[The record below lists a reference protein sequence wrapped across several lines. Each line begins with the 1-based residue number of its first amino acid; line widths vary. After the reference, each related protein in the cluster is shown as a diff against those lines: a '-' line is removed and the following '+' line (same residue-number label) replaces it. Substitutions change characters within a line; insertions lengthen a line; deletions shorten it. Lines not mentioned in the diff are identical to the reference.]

1 MAQNAK
7 ICAPGSNRLKTAPHG
22 FWKSPIT
29 SDLIVAQSIGLS
41 EVRFDGEDIYWL
53 ESRPQE
59 GGRSV
64 VVRYIAWS
72 SSSEDVTPQGLN
84 VRTRVHEYGGA
95 AWTVANGIV
104 YFSNNADNRLYHVD
118 RYGHQP
124 LPLSPEGPWRYA
136 DGIIDGRRRG
146 WVGVREDHG
155 LEGQP
160 VNSIVR
166 IDTTGAVTEGAIIA
180 SGHDFY
186 SSPRLSPDGRWLAF
200 LAWDHPN
207 MPWMGTGLYVVQLD
221 QAGLA
226 ASEPLL
232 IAGGERESVFQPEW
246 APDGSALYFISDRSG
261 WWNLYR
267 QKSRTPTEP
276 LAVMEAEFAQPQ
288 WVFGMSTYA
297 FAGTDKLVCSYVSKG
312 LGHLAQIDLSSG
324 EFKNL
329 DVPWTDFSSVRANK
343 DRVVFRAGSAVAPAG
358 ISLFHLDTGTAEVLK
373 KSTDIADDPELAK
386 HFSNAEPIEF
396 PTGQDRTAF
405 GLFYAA
411 YNADYDAPP
420 GDRPPLVVKCHGGP
434 TSAASSTLNLGIQ
447 FWTSRGISV
456 LDVNYG
462 GSTGFGR
469 EYRERLNSNWG
480 LVDVEDCVNGARFL
494 AEKELVDGNRSV
506 ITGGSAGGYTVLAAL
521 TFHDYF
527 KGGASHYG
535 VSDLAVLA
543 RDTHKFE
550 SRYLDSLIGPYPE
563 KEDLYRDRSPI
574 TFAERLSVPVI
585 FFQGDEDEVVPPN
598 QTELMVEQLRKKGT
612 PVGYLLFS
620 GEQHGFRKAENIK
633 RALDAEL
640 CFYAVNV
647 FHTGLS
653 F

>member
-1 MAQNAK
+1 MAQTPVTNA
-7 ICAPGSNRLKTAPHG
+7 PYG

-41 EVRFDGEDIYWL
+41 EVRLDGDEIYWL

-64 VVRYIAWS
+64 VVRYVAWN
-72 SSSEDVTPQGLN
+72 SSSEDVTPQGFN
-84 VRTRVHEYGGA
+84 VRTRVHEYGGG
-95 AWTVANGIV
+95 AWTVAEGMI
-104 YFSNNADNRLYHVD
+104 YFSNHADNRLYRMD

-124 LPLSPEGPWRYA
+124 LPLTPEGPWRYA
-136 DGIIDGRRRG
+136 DGLIDARRHS
-146 WVGVREDHG
+146 WIGVREDHSA
-155 LEGQP
+155 EGVV
-160 VNSIVR
+160 VNTIVR
-166 IDTTGAVTEGAIIA
+166 VSFEGFSPDAGTVLA

-207 MPWMGTGLYVVQLD
+207 MPWMGTGLYVLQLN
-221 QAGLA
+221 A
-226 ASEPLL
+226 AENAEPIL

-246 APDGSALYFISDRSG
+246 APDGSALYFVSDRSG

-276 LAVMEAEFAQPQ
+276 LAVMEAEFGAPQ
-288 WVFGMSTYA
+288 WVFGLSTYA
-297 FAGTDKLVCSYVSKG
+297 FAGSDRLVCSYVSKG
-312 LGHLAQIDLSSG
+312 LGYLGQIDLTSG
-324 EFKNL
+324 DFKTL
-329 DVPWTDFSSVRANK
+329 DVPWTEFSSIRAGK
-343 DRVVFRAGSAVAPAG
+343 DRVVFRAGSSSAPAG
-358 ISLFHLDTGTAEVLK
+358 ISVLHLDSGNTEVLK
-373 KSTDIADDPELAK
+373 KSTSVADDDELAK
-386 HFSNAEPIEF
+386 HFSNAEAVEF

-405 GLFYAA
+405 GLYYPAFNPHYE
-411 YNADYDAPP
+411 
-420 GDRPPLVVKCHGGP
+420 GSESLRPPLVVKCHGGP
-434 TSAASSTLNLGIQ
+434 TSDASSTLDLRIQ
-447 FWTSRGISV
+447 YWTSRGIAV

-469 EYRERLNSNWG
+469 AYRERLDSNWG
-480 LVDVEDCVNGARFL
+480 IVDVEDCVNGARYL
-494 AEKELVDGNRSV
+494 AEKGLVDANRSV
-506 ITGGSAGGYTVLAAL
+506 ITGGSAGGYTALAAL

-527 KGGASHYG
+527 RGGASHYG
-535 VSDLAVLA
+535 VSDLAFLA

-563 KEDLYRDRSPI
+563 TQELYRDRSPI
-574 TFAERLSVPVI
+574 TFAERLSAPVI
-585 FFQGDEDEVVPPN
+585 FFQGDEDMVVPVN
-598 QTELMVEQLRKKGT
+598 QTELMVEALRKKGT

-640 CFYAVNV
+640 YFYAVNV
-647 FHTGLS
+647 FQTGLS